1 MAFPDGITQQTSTS
15 AAIAA
20 TNVVTYYEKVGLERL
35 LPRLRFY
42 QAADKKPLPKRSGR
56 TIQWYRFRVRTAVTT
71 NLTEMNVPTRGTISA
86 DSISATLIQ
95 RGGYVGFSDMVST
108 TAIDPMVEDAASL
121 MGEEAARSIDRYI
134 RDIVTINVSHDL
146 QNKSSVYHGRPS
158 YSVSGAGQ
166 RVWSGISVDGTTAGF
181 RPAFPMLQNK
191 TRVLQSAVIA
201 TTMTT
206 SGLTLRTIQ
215 HAAAFLEANNA
226 EPFSDGKFLGIVH
239 PDNKYAIMT
248 AAGFKT
254 WNSYTTPELMYK
266 GEIGEIANT
275 RFLMS
280 SEAPKFALS
289 GDLMTNLVSGWLYG
303 TLIVG
308 AGAYAVTEVD
318 GGFKVFIN
326 EAGSA
331 GSADPLHQVNTVGW
345 KWTGVARVLNKSAGV
360 CVISNSVVSLGC

>member
-1 MAFPDGITQQTSTS
+1 MAFPSDVTMQSSTS

-35 LPRLRFY
+35 LPRLRY
-42 QAADKKPLPKRSGR
+42 VQAGDKKPLPKRSGR
-56 TIQWYRFRVRTAVTT
+56 TIQWYRFRIRTAVTT
-71 NLTEMNVPTRGTISA
+71 NLTEMTVPTRGTISA

-95 RGGYVGFSDMVST
+95 RGGYVAFSDMVSV
-108 TAIDPMVEDAASL
+108 TAIDPMVEDAAAL
-121 MGEEAARSIDRYI
+121 MGEEAARSIDRYV
-134 RDIVTINVSHDL
+134 RDIVTINVSHDV
-146 QNKSSVYHGRPS
+146 QNPSSVTHGAAS
-158 YSVSGAGQ
+158 YRTSGAGQ
-166 RVWSGISVDGTTAGF
+166 RVWAGISTAGTTASFNGG
-181 RPAFPMLQNK
+181 FPMLQNK
-191 TRVLQSAVIA
+191 TRVLQSAVI
-201 TTMTT
+201 TSLTS
-206 SGLTLRTIQ
+206 SGLTLRTVQ

-226 EPFSDGKFLGIVH
+226 DTFSDGKYLGIIH

-280 SEAPKFALS
+280 SDAPKFALS
-289 GDLMTNLVSGWLYG
+289 GDLMNATNSGNLYG

-318 GGFKVFIN
+318 GGFKVFVN

-331 GSADPLHQVNTVGW
+331 GAADPISQINTAGW
-345 KWTGVARVLNKSAGV
+345 KWTGVARVLNQSAGV
-360 CVISNSVVSLGC
+360 VVLSNTTVSCGCA

>member
-1 MAFPDGITQQTSTS
+1 MAFPSDVTMQSSTS

-35 LPRLRFY
+35 LPRLRY
-42 QAADKKPLPKRSGR
+42 VQAGDKKPLPKRSGR
-56 TIQWYRFRVRTAVTT
+56 TVQWYRFRVRAAVTT
-71 NLTEMNVPTRGTISA
+71 NLTEMTVPSRGTISA

-95 RGGYVGFSDMVST
+95 RGGYVAFSDMVSL
-108 TAIDPMVEDAASL
+108 TAIDPMVEDAAAL
-121 MGEEAARSIDRYI
+121 MGEEAARSIDRYV
-134 RDIVTINVSHDL
+134 RDKVTFNVSHDV
-146 QNKSSVYHGRPS
+146 QAKSSVVHGAATYRT
-158 YSVSGAGQ
+158 SGAGQ
-166 RVWSGISVDGTTAGF
+166 RVWSGITPYTGGTWEA
-181 RPAFPMLQNK
+181 AFPMLHNK
-191 TRVLQSAVIA
+191 LRILQSALVSSFA
-201 TTMTT
+201 A
-206 SGLTLRTIQ
+206 SALTLRTIQ
-215 HAAAFLEANNA
+215 HAAAFLESNNA
-226 EPFSDGKFLGIVH
+226 DTFSDGKFLGIIH
-239 PDNKYAIMT
+239 PDNKYSIMT

-280 SEAPKFALS
+280 SDAPKILLS
-289 GDLMTNLVSGWLYG
+289 GDTSGETATTSGWIYG

-318 GGFKVFIN
+318 GGFKVFVN

-331 GSADPLHQVNTVGW
+331 GAADPIQQINTAGW

-360 CVISNSVVSLGC
+360 CVLSTNTTSLGC